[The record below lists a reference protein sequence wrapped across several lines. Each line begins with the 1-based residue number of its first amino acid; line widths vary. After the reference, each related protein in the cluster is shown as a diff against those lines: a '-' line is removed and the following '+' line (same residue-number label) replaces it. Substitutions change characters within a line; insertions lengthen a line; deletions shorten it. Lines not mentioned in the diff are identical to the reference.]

1 MSDMSPFEEAFAQD
15 SDDVTLEVV
24 ASQMIRLL
32 GLATNLYEAICD
44 NAEDTPAE
52 VLAAAEDWS
61 QYLFEVAGP

>member
-1 MSDMSPFEEAFAQD
+1 MPDMSAFEKAFAQD

-24 ASQMIRLL
+24 ALQMIRLI

-52 VLAAAEDWS
+52 ILDAAEDWYH
-61 QYLFEVAGP
+61 YLIEVAGH